1 MAQSDK
7 GVSNRAVVTPE
18 IGGTVRMY
26 KLGEVYALIEKAC
39 DMGLDGQL
47 DDNMTIG
54 ELDRMLNGAP
64 N

>member
-1 MAQSDK
+1 MAEGNK
-7 GVSNRAVVTPE
+7 GVPERASVAPV
-18 IGGTVRMY
+18 IGGMRMY

-39 DMGLDGQL
+39 EMGLDGQL

-54 ELDRMLNGAP
+54 ELDRMLNGPA